1 MFKKLK
7 TLYLSFLFI
16 IIFLNSA
23 FSDVI
28 NSYIINGNKRISDD
42 TILMFSQI
50 EKNQKITD
58 KKLNSILKD
67 LYQTNFFENITV
79 EFNNNVLIINV
90 TELPIIQNI
99 TYEGL
104 KTKKLKDQVLK
115 NLNLKS
121 KSSYNKVLLKN
132 DKEKIQSSL
141 KNLGYYFSKID
152 VIVEDLDDNKVNI
165 KYDINPGNKSKIKKI
180 KFIGNKIFKDSKLKS
195 LIVSEEY
202 KFWKFISGKKFLN
215 ENIIN
220 LDQNLLRN
228 FYLNKGFYNVEIKTS
243 YAKFINDDEF

>member
-28 NSYIINGNKRISDD
+28 NNYIINGNKRISDD

-121 KSSYNKVLLKN
+121 KSSYN
-132 DKEKIQSSL
+132 
-141 KNLGYYFSKID
+141 
-152 VIVEDLDDNKVNI
+152 
-165 KYDINPGNKSKIKKI
+165 
-180 KFIGNKIFKDSKLKS
+180 
-195 LIVSEEY
+195 
-202 KFWKFISGKKFLN
+202 
-215 ENIIN
+215 
-220 LDQNLLRN
+220 
-228 FYLNKGFYNVEIKTS
+228 
-243 YAKFINDDEF
+243 